1 MVIKKVW
8 YWHKDKNTDQC
19 NKIESPKMN
28 SRTYGHFIFDK
39 GAKTY
44 NGEKKFSLTSC
55 AKKIG
60 QPPVKE

>member
-1 MVIKKVW
+1 
-8 YWHKDKNTDQC
+8 
-19 NKIESPKMN
+19 MN